1 MVKKQPTKRLPSEI
15 NWLRNNGNN
24 NVTHI
29 DFFNF
34 FKTYDTRRV
43 QIRFLAVIDYV
54 EDENL
59 KKKLKDDYNEWRKTK
74 IAKDFWKQRN
84 LGMSQSNYKNSL
96 PQPQE
101 SDNASY
107 SVTTV
112 ERIETISFE
121 DAKAIIAEDMRTVH
135 SLNMYSNSLSRF
147 KRDVY
152 ESMEAPLTYETH
164 LQHLLTL

>member
-1 MVKKQPTKRLPSEI
+1 MKAFWEYYFIFSSYLFIAIVKKQPTKKVPSEI

-24 NVTHI
+24 NITHI

-34 FKTYDTRRV
+34 YKTYGTRRV
-43 QIRFLAVIDYV
+43 QTRFLAVIDYV

-84 LGMSQSNYKNSL
+84 LEMSQSNYENSL
-96 PQPQE
+96 PQSQE
-101 SDNASY
+101 SDNANS
-107 SVTTV
+107 SVTTATTTIV
-112 ERIETISFE
+112 ESIETISFE

-135 SLNMYSNSLSRF
+135 NLF
-147 KRDVY
+147 CQV
-152 ESMEAPLTYETH
+152 
-164 LQHLLTL
+164 